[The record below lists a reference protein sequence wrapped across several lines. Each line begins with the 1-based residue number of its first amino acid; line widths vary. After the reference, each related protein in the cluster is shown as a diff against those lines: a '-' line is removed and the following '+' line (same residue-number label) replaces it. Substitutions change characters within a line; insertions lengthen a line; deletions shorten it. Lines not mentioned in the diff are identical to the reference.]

1 MNKFLQWG
9 LLCCA
14 ALSMNSCAFGDD
26 EKDIEIVDDPM
37 TETEVYYIAG
47 TVYDAGTATALS
59 GVKVEANGESVTTE
73 SDGQFQFEVPSKKD
87 YTVTFSKDKYLG
99 VNAEVTIASSAAN
112 RSLVALGVKLAAKSE
127 TITVEANKEKE
138 VSDKEEREEA
148 NVIITIPA
156 GAATESFKMSVT
168 PYEEPQKVNSSL
180 KTGKETI
187 DVALKNIAV
196 EATKNEFTSDLTVTF
211 MNIASDNVYFE
222 NAEVYSQ
229 GGLARAIDGWEKENI
244 KVTASN
250 GNYHFDTKQLKA
262 KYMLTIEAEKNTG
275 AENKSEYNL
284 VNGKNELKVDNSGN
298 NSAMKDIAIK
308 VEAKAGWEFTVNPTK
323 ALEDV
328 GITGSDLTNM
338 AATIK
343 DIIEAQEGGFAKYY
357 TVEYELKASVSGN
370 HIMYYR
376 NRAKFCEKAYTFDIV
391 VKGGKNVKAV
401 VKVKAYTGM
410 EDLYQNEE
418 ATQHSGGKI

>member
-47 TVYDAGTATALS
+47 TVYDAGTTKALS

-73 SDGQFQFEVPSKKD
+73 SDGQFQFEVASKKD
-87 YTVTFSKDKYLG
+87 YTVAFSKDKYLG

-112 RSLVALGVKLAAKSE
+112 RSLVALGVKLAAISK
-127 TITVEANKEKE
+127 TVTVEANKET
-138 VSDKEEREEA
+138 VVADKDEREEA
-148 NVIITIPA
+148 NATITIPA
-156 GAATESFKMSVT
+156 EAATEGFAISVT
-168 PYEEPQKVNSSL
+168 PYEEPQKASTQVEPS
-180 KTGKETI
+180 GEF
-187 DVALKNIAV
+187 DVVLKNIAI
-196 EATKNEFTSDLTVTF
+196 ETTKNEFKEDLTVTF
-211 MNIASDNVYFE
+211 MDIASDNVYFE
-222 NAEVYSQ
+222 NVEVYSQ
-229 GGLARAIDGWEKENI
+229 GGLARAIDGWTYETKATPN
-244 KVTASN
+244 N
-250 GNYHFDTKQLKA
+250 GNYHFDTKQLKS
-262 KYMLTIEAEKNTG
+262 KYLLAIKADRNTG

-308 VEAKAGWEFTVNPTK
+308 VEAKAGWDFTVNPTA
-323 ALEDV
+323 ALEAV

-343 DIIEAQEGGFAKYY
+343 DIIEAQEGGFAGLY
-357 TVEYELKASVSGN
+357 TIEYELKASVSGN

-376 NRAKFCEKAYTFDIV
+376 NRAKFCEKTYTFDIV
-391 VKGGKNVKAV
+391 VKGGKNVKAI